1 MRKRGRKR
9 LTNNSRG
16 QYARGRAERLE
27 GKREVRFLPW
37 WLKESEMKKTN
48 TTDQV
53 GKTLGL
59 IDKLVL
65 LVGVATTLM
74 CFGLLG
80 LMIGITF
87 DEVFLK

>member
-1 MRKRGRKR
+1 
-9 LTNNSRG
+9 
-16 QYARGRAERLE
+16 
-27 GKREVRFLPW
+27 
-37 WLKESEMKKTN
+37 MKKTN